1 MPDRSAQV
9 SKRQERE
16 RVKSQAL
23 FLAYKNMGPDR
34 TLEKLHEMCLYIGLK
49 LAVNT
54 IKRYSVKYGWQRQ
67 ILELQSKEA
76 EERESD
82 VARLVDD
89 MNKQDASLAQ
99 GMKGLVAAGIN
110 FKREHI
116 KKKAGT
122 DVQVLEMEFK
132 DITNL
137 ARTAQQIERLARGE
151 ATSRTEV
158 WTSVASTVVREF
170 VLIFMAVNDIEDRDQ
185 RKDEFVRLGDEM
197 MMRYYS
203 EATKRS
209 LEYHGK
215 D

>member
-99 GMKGLVAAGIN
+99 GMMALSQPALTLRGNISRRRPVLTFRSWRWNSRILPTLPGPHSRLNDWQGGKPRQGPRCGLQWPL
-110 FKREHI
+110 R
-116 KKKAGT
+116 
-122 DVQVLEMEFK
+122 
-132 DITNL
+132 
-137 ARTAQQIERLARGE
+137 
-151 ATSRTEV
+151 
-158 WTSVASTVVREF
+158 W
-170 VLIFMAVNDIEDRDQ
+170 
-185 RKDEFVRLGDEM
+185 
-197 MMRYYS
+197 
-203 EATKRS
+203 
-209 LEYHGK
+209 
-215 D
+215 